1 MSELLEKQQ
10 KFAAMLPQLI
20 NAAIQKGYEVTLGEC
35 LRTQAQ
41 ATANAAAGTGIS
53 NSLHLDRLAI
63 DLNLFRAGQF
73 LTATSDYAPLGL
85 YWESIGGTWGGRFN
99 DGNHFS
105 LAYGGRK

>member
-1 MSELLEKQQ
+1 MSELLQQ
-10 KFAAMLPQLI
+10 QHKFAAMLPQLI
-20 NAAIQKGYEVTLGEC
+20 NAAIVQGYQVTLGEC

-41 ATANAAAGTGIS
+41 ATANAVAGIGIS

-63 DLNLFRAGQF
+63 DLNLFRDGQY
-73 LTATSDYAPLGL
+73 LTATSDYAPLGQ

-105 LAYGGRK
+105 LAYRGRK